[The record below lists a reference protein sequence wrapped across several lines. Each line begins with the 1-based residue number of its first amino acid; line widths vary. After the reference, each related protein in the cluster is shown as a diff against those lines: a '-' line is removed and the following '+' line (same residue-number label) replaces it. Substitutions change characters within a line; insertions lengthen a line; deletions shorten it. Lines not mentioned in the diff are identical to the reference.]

1 MKSRLII
8 TILLI
13 LAIRASAYA
22 ATTTARVTFKPE
34 AEVQP
39 GGSITVKDIAAIQ
52 APADLAGRI
61 ARLSIARAPLAGQ
74 SRTLTAG
81 YIKQM
86 IARAE
91 PKSTISVA
99 GPDRIRVTGMSSKVT
114 GEEMVEA
121 ARNFATE
128 STPKDGREYEISVDP
143 ISREVIVP
151 GGGAVSIRPEFI
163 SGSMRAGLNPVRLSV
178 DVDDRSVTTV
188 YASVRVKMTATVLVA
203 TDQIQ
208 KDGELTTGNTIWDKR
223 DISKFPNAII
233 DKGDNA
239 YQGYAARKTIKP
251 GAVITSDDV
260 ALPAAIKQGD
270 TISLVVRCGGVLL
283 QTSAEAKQTG
293 SVGDTIRVTSPA
305 SAGEVRAKI
314 IEPGLAEIKM

>member
-13 LAIRASAYA
+13 LAIRASAYG

-39 GGSITVKDIAAIQ
+39 GGSVTVNDIAAIQ

-99 GPDRIRVTGMSSKVT
+99 GPDRIRVTGISSKVT
-114 GEEMVEA
+114 GEELVEA

-178 DVDDRSVTTV
+178 DVDDRGITTV
-188 YASVRVKMTATVLVA
+188 YASVRVKVTATVLVA
-203 TDQIQ
+203 TDQLQ

-233 DKGDNA
+233 DKGDK
-239 YQGYAARKTIKP
+239 GYVARKTIKP
-251 GAVITSDDV
+251 GAVITSNDV

-293 SVGDTIRVTSPA
+293 SVGDTIRVASPV
-305 SAGEVRAKI
+305 STGEVRAKI

>member
-1 MKSRLII
+1 MKIRF
-8 TILLI
+8 TIVALLVI
-13 LAIRASAYA
+13 GIALGAHA

-39 GGSITVKDIAAIQ
+39 GASITVKDVAAIQ
-52 APADLAGRI
+52 APADLADRI

-74 SRTLTAG
+74 SRTLTAD

-99 GPDRIRVTGMSSKVT
+99 GPDRIRVTGVSSKVT
-114 GEEMVEA
+114 GEELVEA
-121 ARNFATE
+121 ARNFAIGL
-128 STPKDGREYEISVDP
+128 TPKDGREYETSVDP

-151 GGGAVSIRPEFI
+151 GGGAVNIRPEFI
-163 SGSMRAGLNPVRLSV
+163 SGSMHAGLNPMRLSI
-178 DVDDRSVTTV
+178 DVDGRCITTV
-188 YASVRVKMTATVLVA
+188 YASVRVNVTATVLVA
-203 TDQIQ
+203 TDQVL

-223 DISKFPNAII
+223 DISKVPNAII
-233 DKGDNA
+233 DKGDK
-239 YQGYAARKTIKP
+239 GYEGYVARKTIKP

-270 TISLVVRCGGVLL
+270 TISLVVKCGGILL

-293 SVGDTIRVTSPA
+293 SVGDTIRVTSPV
-305 SAGEVRAKI
+305 STGEVRAKI
-314 IEPGLAEIKM
+314 VEPGLAEIKI

>member
-13 LAIRASAYA
+13 LAIRASAYG

-39 GGSITVKDIAAIQ
+39 GGSVTVNDIAAIQ

-99 GPDRIRVTGMSSKVT
+99 GPDRIRVTGISSKVT
-114 GEEMVEA
+114 GEELVEA

-178 DVDDRSVTTV
+178 DVDDRGITTV
-188 YASVRVKMTATVLVA
+188 YASVRVKVTATVLVA
-203 TDQIQ
+203 TDQLQ

-233 DKGDNA
+233 DKGDK
-239 YQGYAARKTIKP
+239 GYVARKTIKP
-251 GAVITSDDV
+251 GAVITSNDV

-293 SVGDTIRVTSPA
+293 SVGDTIRVTSPV
-305 SAGEVRAKI
+305 STGEVRAKI